1 MNLVEYWK
9 KRCELAEAYI
19 DESPCDPDIYR
30 EQLDVW
36 NNWREFKKL
45 PIPVVSERFSFSIAE
60 MENEIL
66 ANLSDLDSGYGR
78 RKWVIS
84 KQTGIPEDILTVLL
98 KRLKLAG
105 KVELIMIWSEST
117 GLPDG
122 SGYCLQG
129 GLNAR

>member
-1 MNLVEYWK
+1 MSK
-9 KRCELAEAYI
+9 T
-19 DESPCDPDIYR
+19 
-30 EQLDVW
+30 EQISDKPQTGNSSLGG
-36 NNWREFKKL
+36 
-45 PIPVVSERFSFSIAE
+45 VSERFYSSITE

-78 RKWVIS
+78 RKWAIS

-117 GLPDG
+117 GLPNG